1 MAAYEIIHITSLDD
15 PRLDA
20 YTKLTERELR
30 SVLEPEKGIFIAE
43 SMKVIE
49 RALAAGMQ
57 PVSFLLGERWL
68 DAVQP
73 LLDGLKRRGQVRGA
87 QSRLA
92 ESIPFPSSLDLWISS
107 SNSRALAW
115 RAERF
120 APAAVPS
127 CPTRASY

>member
-30 SVLEPEKGIFIAE
+30 SVLEPDKGIFIAE

-73 LLDGLKRRGQVRGA
+73 LLDGLER
-87 QSRLA
+87 RLA
-92 ESIPFPSSLDLWISS
+92 SGPGEGSAEQAGGEYRKSLFSFNNIII
-107 SNSRALAW
+107 N
-115 RAERF
+115 
-120 APAAVPS
+120 
-127 CPTRASY
+127 

>member
-30 SVLEPEKGIFIAE
+30 SVLEPDKGIFIAE

-73 LLDGLKRRGQVRGA
+73 LLDGLERRLASGQVRGA

-92 ESIPFPSSLDLWISS
+92 ESIPFPSSLDQWISS
-107 SNSRALAW
+107 SNSRALA
-115 RAERF
+115 
-120 APAAVPS
+120 
-127 CPTRASY
+127 